1 MKRVLNGVAASI
13 VLFATGATVAAAA
26 DDKNRTVE
34 QYTCKDV
41 MRETGSNR
49 DASIAFLHG
58 FFLGKGGSSNFNL
71 DTLTKQTDAF
81 IDNCLDNPGKK
92 AVDVMAE
99 IKK

>member
-1 MKRVLNGVAASI
+1 MKRVLSGVAASI
-13 VLFATGATVAAAA
+13 VLFGTGATIAAE

-58 FFLGKGGSSNFNL
+58 FFLGKGGSSSFNL
-71 DTLTKQTDAF
+71 DTLTKQTDTF

-92 AVDVMAE
+92 AVDVMADV
-99 IKK
+99 KK